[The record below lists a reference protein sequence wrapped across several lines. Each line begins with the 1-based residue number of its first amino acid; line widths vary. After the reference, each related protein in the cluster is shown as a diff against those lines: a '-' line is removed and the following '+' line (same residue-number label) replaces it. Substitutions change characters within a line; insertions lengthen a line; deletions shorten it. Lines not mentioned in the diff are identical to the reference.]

1 MLAVFNYAGVEITVP
16 FYVKITKA
24 RIFYKTV
31 FKSKTF
37 CAILFYIFLFRR
49 NFTLYSGTNVDKYSF
64 RNDYSESAHP
74 QIIKKLLDLAYETN
88 TPYGMDRHSEA
99 AANKIRELCGTPD
112 AEVAF
117 TSGGTAT
124 NVLAIS
130 AFLRNTY
137 DAVICADTGHI
148 NVHETGSIEYMGRKA
163 ITIPVGVDGK
173 LTPEII
179 DPVFKGFES
188 EHMVIPKL
196 VYISQ
201 STELGTLYTKAEL
214 TALSE
219 YCHANGMW
227 LFVDGAR
234 LASALT
240 AKCNDVTL
248 KDLGALTDGF
258 YLGGTKNGL
267 LFGEALVL
275 TDPVVYDHLRWLIKQ
290 RGYML
295 AKGFVVGAMF
305 EEALNSG
312 LYFEMG
318 KYANA
323 CAERIVEAIKQAGF
337 DLYCEFQ
344 TNQIFVLLPE
354 ELGQELSDTYGCFIQ
369 ARLPDGRWAVRIVT
383 SCATTED
390 AIADI
395 SAWFIKKVAA
405 GIVKNY
411 IGK

>member
-1 MLAVFNYAGVEITVP
+1 M
-16 FYVKITKA
+16 
-24 RIFYKTV
+24 
-31 FKSKTF
+31 
-37 CAILFYIFLFRR
+37 
-49 NFTLYSGTNVDKYSF
+49 YSGTNVDKYSF

-74 QIIKKLLDLAYETN
+74 KIIEKLLSLAYETN
-88 TPYGMDRHSEA
+88 TPYGEDRHSKA
-99 AANKIRELCGTPD
+99 AADIIRKLCDAPE

-117 TSGGTAT
+117 TAGGTAT

-137 DAVICADTGHI
+137 EAVICADTGHI
-148 NVHETGSIEYMGRKA
+148 NVHETGSIEYAGRK
-163 ITIPVGVDGK
+163 TICVPVGVDGK
-173 LTPEII
+173 LTPELI
-179 DPVFKGFES
+179 DPIYKGFES
-188 EHMVIPKL
+188 EHMVVPKL

-201 STELGTLYTKAEL
+201 STELGTLYSKAEL
-214 TALSE
+214 TALSR
-219 YCHANGMW
+219 YCRANGLN

-234 LASALT
+234 LASALM

-248 KDLGALTDGF
+248 KDLAALTDGF

-275 TDPVVYDHLRWLIKQ
+275 TDKTVSDHLRWLIKQ
-290 RGYML
+290 RGFML

-305 EEALNSG
+305 EEALSSG

-318 KYANA
+318 KYANE
-323 CAERIVEAIKQAGF
+323 CAEKVVEAIHQAGF

-344 TNQIFVLLPE
+344 TNQIFVLVPE

-390 AIADI
+390 AIADL
-395 SAWFIKKVAA
+395 SAWFIKKVCA

-411 IGK
+411 IEK

>member
-1 MLAVFNYAGVEITVP
+1 MFCNAEYVEITDG
-16 FYVKITKA
+16 FYVKMTKA
-24 RIFYKTV
+24 KKKFFKTV
-31 FKSKTF
+31 FKTKTT
-37 CAILFYIFLFRR
+37 CAILFSYSIIGG

-74 QIIKKLLDLAYETN
+74 QIIEKILKLAYETN
-88 TPYGMDRHSEA
+88 TPYGEDRHSKA

-112 AEVAF
+112 ATVAF
-117 TSGGTAT
+117 TAGGTAT

-130 AFLRNTY
+130 AFLRNSY
-137 DAVICADTGHI
+137 EAVICADTGHI
-148 NVHETGSIEYMGRKA
+148 NVHETGSIEYSGRKA

-173 LTPEII
+173 LSPEII
-179 DPVFKGFES
+179 EPVFRVFES
-188 EHMVIPKL
+188 EHMVVPKL

-201 STELGTLYTKAEL
+201 STELGTIYSKAEI

-219 YCHANGMW
+219 YCHKNGMG

-234 LASALT
+234 LASALM
-240 AKCNDVTL
+240 APENDVTL
-248 KDLGALTDGF
+248 KDLGELTDGF

-275 TDPVVYDHLRWLIKQ
+275 TNPVVADHLRWLIKQ
-290 RGYML
+290 RGFML

-305 EEALNSG
+305 EEALESG
-312 LYFEMG
+312 LYFEMA
-318 KYANA
+318 KYANN
-323 CAERIVEAIKQAGF
+323 CAARIVEAIKQAGF
-337 DLYCEFQ
+337 ELYCEFQ
-344 TNQIFVLLPE
+344 TNQIFVLVPG

-369 ARLPDGRWAVRIVT
+369 ARLPDGNWAVRIVT

-390 AIADI
+390 AIADL
-395 SAWFIKKVAA
+395 SEWFIKKACA

-411 IGK
+411 ICK

>member
-1 MLAVFNYAGVEITVP
+1 M
-16 FYVKITKA
+16 
-24 RIFYKTV
+24 
-31 FKSKTF
+31 
-37 CAILFYIFLFRR
+37 
-49 NFTLYSGTNVDKYSF
+49 YSGTNVDKYSF

-74 QIIKKLLDLAYETN
+74 KIIEKLLSLAYETN

-99 AANKIRELCGTPD
+99 AANMIRELCEAPD
-112 AEVAF
+112 AEIAF
-117 TSGGTAT
+117 IGGGTAT

-137 DAVICADTGHI
+137 DAVICAETGHI
-148 NVHETGSIEYMGRKA
+148 NVHETGSIEYAGRKV
-163 ITIPVGVDGK
+163 ITIPVDENGK
-173 LTPEII
+173 LSPEII

-201 STELGTLYTKAEL
+201 STELGTIYSKAEL

-234 LASALT
+234 LASALMS
-240 AKCNDVTL
+240 KHNDVSL
-248 KDLGALTDGF
+248 KDLAALTDGF

-275 TDPVVYDHLRWLIKQ
+275 TDKNVADHLRWFIKQ
-290 RGYML
+290 RGFML

-305 EEALNSG
+305 EEALRDG

-318 KYANA
+318 KYANE
-323 CAERIVEAIKQAGF
+323 CAEKIVEAIRQAGF
-337 DLYCEFQ
+337 DLYCQFQ

-369 ARLPDGRWAVRIVT
+369 AKLPDGRWAVRIVT
-383 SCATTED
+383 SCATTD
-390 AIADI
+390 AAIADI
-395 SAWFIKKVAA
+395 SEWFIKKVCA

-411 IGK
+411 MGK

>member
-1 MLAVFNYAGVEITVP
+1 M
-16 FYVKITKA
+16 
-24 RIFYKTV
+24 
-31 FKSKTF
+31 
-37 CAILFYIFLFRR
+37 
-49 NFTLYSGTNVDKYSF
+49 YSGTNVDKYSF

-99 AANKIRELCGTPD
+99 AANIIRELCGKPD

-137 DAVICADTGHI
+137 EAVICADTGHI
-148 NVHETGSIEYMGRKA
+148 NVHETGSIEYAGRKVA
-163 ITIPVGVDGK
+163 CVPVGVDGK
-173 LTPEII
+173 LTPELI
-179 DPVFKGFES
+179 DPVFRSFES
-188 EHMVIPKL
+188 EHMVVPKL

-201 STELGTLYTKAEL
+201 STELGTIYSKAEL

-219 YCHANGMW
+219 YCHKNGLW

-234 LASALT
+234 LASALSSVY
-240 AKCNDVTL
+240 NDVTL
-248 KDLGALTDGF
+248 KDLGELTDGF

-275 TDPVVYDHLRWLIKQ
+275 TDPKVYDHLRWLIKQ
-290 RGYML
+290 RGFML

-305 EEALNSG
+305 EEALSTG

-318 KYANA
+318 KYANE
-323 CAERIVEAIKQAGF
+323 CADRLVDAISKAGF
-337 DLYCEFQ
+337 ELYCEHQ

-354 ELGQELSDTYGCFIQ
+354 KLGQELSDTYGCFIQ
-369 ARLPDGRWAVRIVT
+369 AKLPDGRWAVRIVT
-383 SCATTED
+383 SCATTE
-390 AIADI
+390 AALNDI
-395 SAWFIKKVAA
+395 SEWFLTKFCANIIKDYIKK
-405 GIVKNY
+405 
-411 IGK
+411 

>member
-1 MLAVFNYAGVEITVP
+1 MYT
-16 FYVKITKA
+16 
-24 RIFYKTV
+24 
-31 FKSKTF
+31 
-37 CAILFYIFLFRR
+37 
-49 NFTLYSGTNVDKYSF
+49 GTNVDKFSF

-74 QIIKKLLDLAYETN
+74 KIIEKLLELSYETN
-88 TPYGMDRHSEA
+88 TPYGMDRHCEA
-99 AANKIRELCGTPD
+99 AANKIRELCKTPN

-117 TSGGTAT
+117 IAGGTAT

-148 NVHETGSIEYMGRKA
+148 NVHETGSIEYAGRKA
-163 ITIPVGVDGK
+163 ICIPVGEDGK
-173 LTPEII
+173 LSPELI

-188 EHMVIPKL
+188 EHMVLPKL

-201 STELGTLYTKAEL
+201 STELGTVYSKAEL

-219 YCHANGMW
+219 YCRANGLY

-240 AKCNDVTL
+240 AKCSDVTL
-248 KDLGALTDGF
+248 EDLGALCDGF

-275 TDPVVYDHLRWLIKQ
+275 TSAEAADHLRWLIKQ
-290 RGYML
+290 RGFML

-318 KYANA
+318 KYANE
-323 CAERIVEAIKQAGF
+323 CAERIVEAIRQAGF
-337 DLYCEFQ
+337 KLYTEFQ
-344 TNQIFVLLPE
+344 TNQIFVLLPA

-369 ARLPDGRWAVRIVT
+369 ARLSDGNWAVRIVT

-390 AIADI
+390 AIEDI
-395 SAWFIKKVAA
+395 CAWFIKKACA

-411 IGK
+411 MEK

>member
-1 MLAVFNYAGVEITVP
+1 MIQCSHN
-16 FYVKITKA
+16 
-24 RIFYKTV
+24 
-31 FKSKTF
+31 
-37 CAILFYIFLFRR
+37 LFFRR
-49 NFTLYSGTNVDKYSF
+49 LTELYSGTNVDKYSF

-74 QIIKKLLDLAYETN
+74 KIIEKLLSLAYETN

-99 AANKIRELCGTPD
+99 AANMIRELCDAPK

-117 TSGGTAT
+117 TAGGTAT

-130 AFLRNTY
+130 AFLRNSY
-137 DAVICADTGHI
+137 EAVICADTGHI
-148 NVHETGSIEYMGRKA
+148 NVHETGSIEYAGRKT
-163 ITIPVGVDGK
+163 ICIPVGVDGK
-173 LTPEII
+173 LSPELI

-188 EHMVIPKL
+188 EHMVVPKL

-201 STELGTLYTKAEL
+201 STELGTIYSKAEL

-219 YCHANGMW
+219 YCRANGLK

-234 LASALT
+234 LASALM

-248 KDLGALTDGF
+248 KDLAALTDGF

-275 TDPVVYDHLRWLIKQ
+275 TDETVADHLRWLIKQ
-290 RGYML
+290 RGFML

-305 EEALNSG
+305 EEALRDG

-318 KYANA
+318 KYSNE
-323 CAERIVEAIKQAGF
+323 CAEKIVEAIKQAGF
-337 DLYCEFQ
+337 DLYCPFQ

-390 AIADI
+390 AIADL
-395 SAWFIKKVAA
+395 SAWFIKKVCA
-405 GIVKNY
+405 GIVKN
-411 IGK
+411 IIEK

>member
-1 MLAVFNYAGVEITVP
+1 M
-16 FYVKITKA
+16 
-24 RIFYKTV
+24 
-31 FKSKTF
+31 
-37 CAILFYIFLFRR
+37 
-49 NFTLYSGTNVDKYSF
+49 YSGTNVDKYSF

-74 QIIKKLLDLAYETN
+74 KIIEKLLSLAYETN
-88 TPYGMDRHSEA
+88 TPYGEDKHSEA
-99 AANKIRELCGTPD
+99 AANIIRDLCGKPD
-112 AEVAF
+112 ATVAF
-117 TSGGTAT
+117 IGGGTAT

-148 NVHETGSIEYMGRKA
+148 NVHETGSIEYAGRKA

-173 LTPEII
+173 LTPELI

-188 EHMVIPKL
+188 EHMVVPKL

-201 STELGTLYTKAEL
+201 STELGTIYSKAEIS
-214 TALSE
+214 ALSK
-219 YCHANGMW
+219 YCHANGMK

-234 LASALT
+234 LASALMSRY
-240 AKCNDVTL
+240 NDVTL
-248 KDLGALTDGF
+248 KDLGALCDGF

-275 TDPVVYDHLRWLIKQ
+275 TDAESADHLRWLIKQ
-290 RGYML
+290 RGFML

-305 EEALNSG
+305 EEALSSG
-312 LYFEMG
+312 LYFEMA
-318 KYANA
+318 KYANES
-323 CAERIVEAIKQAGF
+323 AERIVEAIKQAGF
-337 DLYCEFQ
+337 DLYAPFQ
-344 TNQIFVLLPE
+344 TNQIFVLVPE
-354 ELGQELSDTYGCFIQ
+354 ELGRELSDTYGCFIQ

-383 SCATTED
+383 SCASTEA

-395 SAWFIKKVAA
+395 SEWFIKKVCA
-405 GIVKNY
+405 GIVKKY

>member
-1 MLAVFNYAGVEITVP
+1 MIQYIYPT
-16 FYVKITKA
+16 
-24 RIFYKTV
+24 
-31 FKSKTF
+31 SKTEV
-37 CAILFYIFLFRR
+37 
-49 NFTLYSGTNVDKYSF
+49 TSLYSGTNVDKYSF

-74 QIIKKLLDLAYETN
+74 KIIEAVLKLAYESN

-99 AANKIRELCGTPD
+99 AANIIRELCGRPD

-117 TSGGTAT
+117 TGGGTAT

-130 AFLRNTY
+130 AFLRNSY
-137 DAVICADTGHI
+137 EAVICADTGHI
-148 NVHETGSIEYMGRKA
+148 NVHETGSIEYAGRKA

-173 LTPEII
+173 LTPELI
-179 DPVFKGFES
+179 DPVFKVFES
-188 EHMVIPKL
+188 EHMVVPKL

-201 STELGTLYTKAEL
+201 STELGTIYSKAEL

-219 YCHANGMW
+219 YCHKNGLS

-234 LASALT
+234 LGSALM
-240 AKCNDVTL
+240 APSNDVTL
-248 KDLGALTDGF
+248 KDLGNLVDGF

-275 TDPVVYDHLRWLIKQ
+275 LDEKVADHLRWLIKQ
-290 RGYML
+290 RGFMI

-305 EEALNSG
+305 EEALSTG
-312 LYFEMG
+312 LYFDIA
-318 KYANA
+318 KYENESAA
-323 CAERIVEAIKQAGF
+323 KIVEAIKQAGF
-337 DLYCEFQ
+337 ELYNEFQ
-344 TNQIFVLLPE
+344 TNQIFVLLPA

-369 ARLPDGRWAVRIVT
+369 DRLSDGRWAVRIVT
-383 SCATTED
+383 ACGTTED

-395 SAWFIKKVAA
+395 SAWFIKKACV
-405 GIVKNY
+405 GIVKSY